1 MATRWF
7 CEAHRLWTGTDCPKC
22 DDELIALTEGGGEHM
37 TGFVVIEVSTF
48 EESDVPALIER
59 IRQDKDVLTVNRIDQ

>member
-1 MATRWF
+1 
-7 CEAHRLWTGTDCPKC
+7 
-22 DDELIALTEGGGEHM
+22 M

-59 IRQDKDVLTVNRIDQ
+59 IRQDSAVLTVNRIDQ